1 MGAGMAAGTAPS
13 GDIMVPGDP
22 RPVVMGNMG
31 SMPAPVMGLI
41 AAGDDM
47 GAIGIIVDIGAIA
60 LREVIGF
67 IGIMGLMGV
76 MGVMGIMGVIGVI
89 GVMWVMGRLVM
100 GAMADIGTMPAC
112 SM

>member
-1 MGAGMAAGTAPS
+1 MAAGAAPS
-13 GDIMVPGDP
+13 GDIMLPGMTM
-22 RPVVMGNMG
+22 PVVMGNMG
-31 SMPAPVMGLI
+31 TMLAPVMGLR

-67 IGIMGLMGV
+67 IGIMGLIGVMGV
-76 MGVMGIMGVIGVI
+76 MGVMGVIGVIGVI

-112 SM
+112 ST